1 MFCDFA
7 DSFHWRIRSLGLGGS
22 GGGFA
27 GSHGNSLIM
36 LIQLAVFHDVFI
48 NITCFDIL
56 VLCDLAESFDA
67 KDAGVRGSGDY
78 FAGGH
83 GNESMMLIP
92 LALFH
97 DVLDLDLTY
106 SDIRVLRDLIRVLD
120 IGILNGAGPDRKM
133 RIWPRSVNADLALV
147 GKCRSGPD
155 RQIRFSCGPIPKQT
169 KLNIMIIHMFPWPW

>member
-1 MFCDFA
+1 MLTVFCDLA
-7 DSFHWRIRSLGLGGS
+7 ESFHWRIRSLGLGGS

-106 SDIRVLRDLIRVLD
+106 SDIRVLRDLIRVF
-120 IGILNGAGPDRKM
+120 GYWNPE
-133 RIWPRSVNADLALV
+133 WCRSRSENADLAPI
-147 GKCRSGPD
+147 GKCGSGPG
-155 RQIRFSCGPIPKQT
+155 R
-169 KLNIMIIHMFPWPW
+169 